1 VAFVWGAER
10 ANQNLKKHGVRFAD
24 AALVLEDPYAI
35 TIADHESDPTEERL
49 VTLGADAGGRLLVV
63 LYTYRGQ
70 DIRLIS
76 ARPARPHERKDYEGQ
91 R

>member
-1 VAFVWGAER
+1 M
-10 ANQNLKKHGVRFAD
+10 KHGVRFAD

-35 TIADHESDPTEERL
+35 TITDYESDPGEERF
-49 VTLGADAGGRLLVV
+49 VTVGADASGRLLVV
-63 LYTYRGQ
+63 VYAYRGQ

-76 ARPARPHERKDYEGQ
+76 ARPARAHERKDYEAQ

>member
-1 VAFVWGAER
+1 VAVVWDPAKAKR
-10 ANQNLKKHGVRFAD
+10 NVMKHGVRFPD

-35 TIADHESDPTEERL
+35 TITDYESDPGEERF
-49 VTLGADAGGRLLVV
+49 VTLGADASGRLLVV
-63 LYTYRGQ
+63 VYTHRGQ

-76 ARPARPHERKDYEGQ
+76 ARPARAHERKDYEA